1 MFGKS
6 GDRSKSQTGDLHAKQ
21 GLDALDRLDYHLAV
35 RELTQAIENG
45 VEKYNLA
52 ELYTILGKTYKN
64 LGQFDQAIA
73 AHEQAIKIDPNCYR
87 AWNNLGIVHFSR
99 NNYVEAEQCYQKAL
113 AIEPKYAFAIA
124 SLGALYI
131 NRNRPERAIEVSEQ
145 AIALVPT
152 MAVAHSNLAQAY
164 AMVGRFAEAESSLK
178 QAVLLGYKD
187 WQNIQEKIDNL
198 KQMAEKTAKAHR
210 TEWLPAICPRCG
222 APVSATT
229 VLWTSRNTAD
239 CAYCGTNIE
248 RKQRA
253 QTPKRKELLTDVYWA
268 FGDKKYTT
276 YQAFVAAVTEYNDAM
291 APGKHGWDPDQVVS
305 LTPIRV
311 VYEAMWKDE
320 DDTINLDVG
329 LAGIPVTMGQLL
341 FALNNATCDFFMD
354 ADSHF
359 FEGLDWVSG
368 TTYQLRIGS

>member
-1 MFGKS
+1 MRTDYALEETTKFGKP
-6 GDRSKSQTGDLHAKQ
+6 GDRSKTQSGDVHAKQ
-21 GLDALDRLDYHLAV
+21 GLDALDRLDYHLAA
-35 RELTQAIENG
+35 RELTQAIEKG
-45 VEKYNLA
+45 VAKYNLA
-52 ELYTILGKTYKN
+52 ELCTILGKTYKN

-99 NNYVEAEQCYQKAL
+99 NNYAEAERCYQKAL
-113 AIEPKYAFAIA
+113 SIDPQYAFAIA

-131 NRNRPERAIEVSEQ
+131 NRNRPERAIEVAEQ

-187 WQNIQEKIDNL
+187 WQTIQEKIDNL
-198 KQMAEKTAKAHR
+198 KQMAEKTTKAHR
-210 TEWLPAICPRCG
+210 TEWLPATCPRCG

-229 VLWTSRNTAD
+229 VPWTGRNTAD

-248 RKQRA
+248 RKPRA
-253 QTPKRKELLTDVYWA
+253 QVPKRKELMTDVYWA
-268 FGDKKYTT
+268 LGDKKYPA
-276 YQAFVAAVTEYNDAM
+276 YQAFVDAVTEYNNAM
-291 APGKHGWDPDQVVS
+291 TPGKYGCDPDQVVS
-305 LTPIRV
+305 LAPIKV

-341 FALNNATCDFFMD
+341 YCLEQRHVRFLYGRRQPF
-354 ADSHF
+354 
-359 FEGLDWVSG
+359 L
-368 TTYQLRIGS
+368 

>member
-1 MFGKS
+1 MLKKSVDKNKTQS
-6 GDRSKSQTGDLHAKQ
+6 GDVHAKQ
-21 GLDALDRLDYHLAV
+21 GLEALDRLDYHVAV
-35 RELTQAIENG
+35 KELTQAIENG
-45 VEKYNLA
+45 VAKYNLA
-52 ELYTILGKTYKN
+52 ELYTILGRTYKN

-99 NNYVEAEQCYQKAL
+99 NNYAEAERCYQKAL
-113 AIEPKYAFAIA
+113 SIDPKYAFAIA

-131 NRNRPERAIEVSEQ
+131 NRNRPEQAIEVSEK
-145 AIALVPT
+145 AISLVPT

-164 AMVGRFAEAESSLK
+164 AMVGRFEEADRALK
-178 QAVLLGYKD
+178 QAVLFGYKD
-187 WQNIQEKIDNL
+187 WQNVQEKIDTL
-198 KQMAEKTAKAHR
+198 KQMGEKTAKAHR

-222 APVSATT
+222 APVSAAT

-248 RKQRA
+248 RKPRA
-253 QTPKRKELLTDVYWA
+253 QAPQRKELLTGVYWA
-268 FGDKKYTT
+268 LGDKKYTT
-276 YQAFVAAVTEYNDAM
+276 YQAFVAAVTEYNSAM

-305 LTPIRV
+305 LTPVKV

-320 DDTINLDVG
+320 DDTIDLDIG
-329 LAGIPVTMGQLL
+329 MAGVPVTMGQLL

-354 ADSHF
+354 ADSRY

-368 TTYQLRIGS
+368 ATYQLRIGS